1 MADLYSGQML
11 SAVTDMSYGI
21 LAIVPKYADGTPIT
35 DFEDVIITENGRELK
50 AWDSIARYMASFADT
65 DGDGI
70 ANVPAYYST
79 THGRKLVD
87 TSRTPLALLKN
98 PNKFTAVYAGL
109 LAVAGLLIVLVVLLI
124 RKLVKKARH
133 RTAKGRI
140 GAILDTNTHPV
151 KNRPCSFVCEK
162 AFLENAL
169 LRQVG
174 GRPMVAPTHPT
185 DIFDTPEY
193 SISIALKGE
202 QNMESEKIILDIV
215 VDVQKDFI
223 TGALA
228 NPAAQANV
236 AHLADTAKAHAE
248 AGHWMFF
255 TRDTH
260 PDNYLE
266 TREGRHLP
274 VEHCIEG
281 EDGWNLAPE
290 LENAMADTEPA
301 VCRVINKATFG
312 SYMLPSD
319 ILDELMAHNKAVT
332 DLEKIVI
339 YGYCTDI
346 CVISNAMVLRAA
358 FPETEIEILSDCCAG
373 VTPDTHRT
381 ALDAMR
387 ACQFTIL

>member
-1 MADLYSGQML
+1 
-11 SAVTDMSYGI
+11 
-21 LAIVPKYADGTPIT
+21 
-35 DFEDVIITENGRELK
+35 
-50 AWDSIARYMASFADT
+50 
-65 DGDGI
+65 
-70 ANVPAYYST
+70 
-79 THGRKLVD
+79 
-87 TSRTPLALLKN
+87 
-98 PNKFTAVYAGL
+98 
-109 LAVAGLLIVLVVLLI
+109 
-124 RKLVKKARH
+124 
-133 RTAKGRI
+133 
-140 GAILDTNTHPV
+140 
-151 KNRPCSFVCEK
+151 
-162 AFLENAL
+162 
-169 LRQVG
+169 
-174 GRPMVAPTHPT
+174 
-185 DIFDTPEY
+185 
-193 SISIALKGE
+193 
-202 QNMESEKIILDIV
+202 MESEKIILDIV

-319 ILDELMAHNKAVT
+319 ILDELMAHNKAMT

>member
-1 MADLYSGQML
+1 
-11 SAVTDMSYGI
+11 
-21 LAIVPKYADGTPIT
+21 
-35 DFEDVIITENGRELK
+35 
-50 AWDSIARYMASFADT
+50 
-65 DGDGI
+65 
-70 ANVPAYYST
+70 
-79 THGRKLVD
+79 
-87 TSRTPLALLKN
+87 
-98 PNKFTAVYAGL
+98 
-109 LAVAGLLIVLVVLLI
+109 
-124 RKLVKKARH
+124 
-133 RTAKGRI
+133 
-140 GAILDTNTHPV
+140 
-151 KNRPCSFVCEK
+151 
-162 AFLENAL
+162 
-169 LRQVG
+169 
-174 GRPMVAPTHPT
+174 
-185 DIFDTPEY
+185 
-193 SISIALKGE
+193 
-202 QNMESEKIILDIV
+202 MESEKIILDIV

-290 LENAMADTEPA
+290 LENAMAGTEPA

-332 DLEKIVI
+332 DLEK
-339 YGYCTDI
+339 
-346 CVISNAMVLRAA
+346 S
-358 FPETEIEILSDCCAG
+358 LSTATAPTSVSSATRWCCAL
-373 VTPDTHRT
+373 PSPKRRSRSSPT
-381 ALDAMR
+381 AAPG
-387 ACQFTIL
+387 